1 MYGLLLLVLLASETI
16 QSPVDFDTQVMPVLT
31 KAGCTAGACHG
42 SAAGRGEFR
51 LSLYGTRPTEDY
63 DEIVRVL
70 EGRRINR
77 SHPDDSLLLQK
88 PTEQLSHEGGTRLD
102 VDGNDFQIVRRWI
115 EEGANRIQR
124 RRLVGFQ
131 FEAAQDVVIS
141 IGDSVTL
148 TAVATFDDGAHESV
162 VPWTVFRPDD
172 PSAVEVLES
181 GIATVRRTG
190 RHVIV
195 ARYLDRVAAVEL
207 IVPFAGTNKLAF
219 RLSPVANASQSVS
232 PDSVLSPNVDFF
244 VDRKLQRLNISAA
257 GCATDSQLARRLYL
271 DLCGRLPTPEE
282 VHVFVASAAADKLE
296 QLIDRL
302 LASPDY
308 IEFWTFRL
316 ANAFRVGPRS
326 SPAYYKWIRECVAN
340 DVAYNV
346 MVRQLLQATGDIQ
359 TNGPANFYAVSGDP
373 RATVELV
380 SSLFLGVR
388 MQCANCH
395 DHPLDVWTQDDYHG
409 MAAVFANVKSGAVVT
424 TGRGEVIHPVTGEAA
439 IPRIPGQRFMTGDLD
454 QRIELSAWITSQ
466 DNPFFRRAL
475 VNRVWNYLM
484 GQGLVEPID
493 DLRSTNPA
501 THPQLLQW
509 LAEDF
514 GENNHSLRLL
524 VRTICRSNAYQRS
537 GKVSGQA
544 IDLGFYSFAR
554 PQVFSPAVFLD
565 AVTDVTYGTGGTTE
579 NGNVRMSRAVSLFGL
594 TSKVG
599 KPNNGGA
606 SIVEPF
612 GGCDPGRD
620 CSLDT
625 VATSELAIQLQ
636 FLNGELLNQLVRAP
650 DGELMQCLASE
661 IGPDELVQRF
671 YQKAYSRSPNDRECV
686 YWKQVFADVADRQQL
701 VDVAQDFVWS
711 LLNSKE
717 FFTIR

>member
-31 KAGCTAGACHG
+31 KAGCNAGACHG

-257 GCATDSQLARRLYL
+257 GCERIRNWL
-271 DLCGRLPTPEE
+271 DDCIWICAEGYPRQKRFMCLLLPLPQISWNSLLIGCWPRPTISSSGRLDWLTRFE
-282 VHVFVASAAADKLE
+282 SD
-296 QLIDRL
+296 QGL
-302 LASPDY
+302 LRPITSGFANASP
-308 IEFWTFRL
+308 TT
-316 ANAFRVGPRS
+316 
-326 SPAYYKWIRECVAN
+326 
-340 DVAYNV
+340 
-346 MVRQLLQATGDIQ
+346 LL
-359 TNGPANFYAVSGDP
+359 
-373 RATVELV
+373 
-380 SSLFLGVR
+380 
-388 MQCANCH
+388 
-395 DHPLDVWTQDDYHG
+395 
-409 MAAVFANVKSGAVVT
+409 T
-424 TGRGEVIHPVTGEAA
+424 T
-439 IPRIPGQRFMTGDLD
+439 
-454 QRIELSAWITSQ
+454 
-466 DNPFFRRAL
+466 
-475 VNRVWNYLM
+475 
-484 GQGLVEPID
+484 
-493 DLRSTNPA
+493 
-501 THPQLLQW
+501 
-509 LAEDF
+509 
-514 GENNHSLRLL
+514 
-524 VRTICRSNAYQRS
+524 
-537 GKVSGQA
+537 
-544 IDLGFYSFAR
+544 
-554 PQVFSPAVFLD
+554 
-565 AVTDVTYGTGGTTE
+565 
-579 NGNVRMSRAVSLFGL
+579 
-594 TSKVG
+594 
-599 KPNNGGA
+599 
-606 SIVEPF
+606 
-612 GGCDPGRD
+612 
-620 CSLDT
+620 
-625 VATSELAIQLQ
+625 
-636 FLNGELLNQLVRAP
+636 
-650 DGELMQCLASE
+650 
-661 IGPDELVQRF
+661 
-671 YQKAYSRSPNDRECV
+671 
-686 YWKQVFADVADRQQL
+686 
-701 VDVAQDFVWS
+701 
-711 LLNSKE
+711 
-717 FFTIR
+717 

>member
-1 MYGLLLLVLLASETI
+1 
-16 QSPVDFDTQVMPVLT
+16 
-31 KAGCTAGACHG
+31 
-42 SAAGRGEFR
+42 
-51 LSLYGTRPTEDY
+51 
-63 DEIVRVL
+63 
-70 EGRRINR
+70 
-77 SHPDDSLLLQK
+77 
-88 PTEQLSHEGGTRLD
+88 
-102 VDGNDFQIVRRWI
+102 
-115 EEGANRIQR
+115 
-124 RRLVGFQ
+124 
-131 FEAAQDVVIS
+131 
-141 IGDSVTL
+141 
-148 TAVATFDDGAHESV
+148 
-162 VPWTVFRPDD
+162 
-172 PSAVEVLES
+172 
-181 GIATVRRTG
+181 
-190 RHVIV
+190 
-195 ARYLDRVAAVEL
+195 
-207 IVPFAGTNKLAF
+207 
-219 RLSPVANASQSVS
+219 
-232 PDSVLSPNVDFF
+232 
-244 VDRKLQRLNISAA
+244 
-257 GCATDSQLARRLYL
+257 
-271 DLCGRLPTPEE
+271 
-282 VHVFVASAAADKLE
+282 
-296 QLIDRL
+296 
-302 LASPDY
+302 
-308 IEFWTFRL
+308 
-316 ANAFRVGPRS
+316 
-326 SPAYYKWIRECVAN
+326 
-340 DVAYNV
+340 